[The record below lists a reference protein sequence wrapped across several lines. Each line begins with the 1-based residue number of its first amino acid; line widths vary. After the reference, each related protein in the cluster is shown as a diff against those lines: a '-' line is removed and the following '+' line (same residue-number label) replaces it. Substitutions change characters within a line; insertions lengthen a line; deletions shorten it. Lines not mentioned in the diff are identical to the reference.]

1 LGWPGGVIIFPTMAQ
16 KKPIELLHLHTYFFF
31 PFSIDKITVVEN
43 HRDLWAKYNH
53 WIDGLDE
60 WIAAHHTGPQG
71 PLRKH
76 LGYWR
81 RDPYARFDMES
92 PAYQDMVFFHPY
104 VRRVFFDTGEVAKKT
119 EEREALLCCFTL
131 PIPADKKLWFYA
143 EDVKGRSASVQI
155 TDLRLFLFANG
166 IGILSVGVEAFH
178 LPASDA
184 LWINEAFRKVYP
196 SSGRQIREGRTPSK
210 MQLIVE
216 KEGHRQI
223 IAEEDIKKGA
233 LIGYLPPLAGT
244 ISSLLYFCDY
254 SLQEF
259 EPVLDERMLVYT
271 YACLNPDSVPANF
284 AHSETYKIFLS
295 RLLYVDLDGESYRYD
310 PDFTRKQLE
319 HHLYHRWAHTGTYY
333 GYTSYSNITATIG
346 AFDCDQHTLRE
357 GFLIHRM
364 FSTRYYLMAL
374 IALFYRATLL
384 DFAER
389 TALVSKRIYRDWE
402 DGKLSKGNVRLASDL
417 RSEFLHFSNYWYFDE
432 LANKEEEFEHFIM
445 HCRALR
451 IQTVKNEIDQEIEK
465 LNTSLQSYAAS
476 RNTDAV
482 NRLAILS
489 LLIGAGAILTGFFG
503 MNFGRNFERIFFQP
517 DAHTAAYHY
526 GAVAIVSVLVLGVL
540 AFGIYMVVSN
550 WSDYR
555 DVLVLRG
562 RSRRGQAESSLK
574 RGPAEWPSDEEF
586 E

>member
-1 LGWPGGVIIFPTMAQ
+1 MTQSMKQTESID
-16 KKPIELLHLHTYFFF
+16 LLHLHTYFFF

-43 HRDLWAKYNH
+43 HKDLWAKYSH

-60 WIAAHHTGPQG
+60 WIAAHNVGPQG
-71 PLRKH
+71 PLREMV
-76 LGYWR
+76 GYWR
-81 RDPYARFDMES
+81 RDHFNRFDMES

-104 VRRVFFDTGEVAKKT
+104 VRRVFFDTGETAPRAD
-119 EEREALLCCFTL
+119 ERESLLCCYTL
-131 PIPADKKLWFYA
+131 PIPSGKKLWFYA
-143 EDVKGRSASVQI
+143 EDIKGRSASLQI

-166 IGILSVGVEAFH
+166 VGILSVGVEAFH
-178 LPASDA
+178 LSAADA

-196 SSGRQIREGRTPSK
+196 SSGRQIREGRIPSK

-216 KEGHRQI
+216 QDGQKQI
-223 IAEEDIKKGA
+223 VAEEDFKRGA
-233 LIGYLPPLAGT
+233 MIGYLPPLAHT
-244 ISSLLYFCDY
+244 IANLLYFCDY

-259 EPVLDERMLVYT
+259 EPVLDERMVVNTYT
-271 YACLNPDSVPANF
+271 CIDPDSIPPDF
-284 AHSETYKIFLS
+284 IHSEAYQVYLS
-295 RLLYVDLDGESYRYD
+295 RLLYVDLDGKAYRYD
-310 PDFTRKQLE
+310 PEFTRRQLAR
-319 HHLYHRWAHTGTYY
+319 HLYTRWAHAGTYY
-333 GYTSYSNITATIG
+333 GFTSYSNATATIG
-346 AFDCDQHTLRE
+346 TYDCDEHTLRE

-364 FSTRYYLMAL
+364 FTTRYYLMAL
-374 IALFYRATLL
+374 IALFYRVTLL

-402 DGKLSKGNVRLASDL
+402 DGKLSKGNVRIASDL
-417 RSEFLHFSNYWYFDE
+417 RAEFLHFSNYWYFDE
-432 LANKEEEFEHFIM
+432 LANKEEEFEHFVL

-451 IQTVKNEIDQEIEK
+451 IQTVKNEVDGEIEK

-489 LLIGAGAILTGFFG
+489 LIVGAGAVLTGFFG
-503 MNFGRNFERIFFQP
+503 MNFGHTFERVFFQP
-517 DAHTAAYHY
+517 DTKTFIFHY
-526 GAVAIVSVLVLGVL
+526 SAVSIISLLVIAV
-540 AFGIYMVVSN
+540 FGFGLYMVIGN

-555 DVLVLRG
+555 DALVPKG
-562 RSRRGQAESSLK
+562 RSRKSQAEASLK

>member
-1 LGWPGGVIIFPTMAQ
+1 MTQ
-16 KKPIELLHLHTYFFF
+16 QQPIELLHLHTYFFF
-31 PFSIDKITVVEN
+31 PFSIDKITVVQN
-43 HRDLWAKYNH
+43 HKKLWAKYNH

-60 WIAAHHTGPQG
+60 WIGVHHSGPKS
-71 PLRKH
+71 PLMEH
-76 LGYWR
+76 LGCWR
-81 RDPYARFDMES
+81 REPYGRFDMDS

-104 VRRVFFDTGEVAKKT
+104 VRRVFFDTGEVTTQAG
-119 EEREALLCCFTL
+119 EREALLCCFSM
-131 PIPADKKLWFYA
+131 PMPDGRKIWFTA

-166 IGILSVGVEAFH
+166 IGILSIGVEAFH
-178 LPASDA
+178 LPAADA
-184 LWINEAFRKVYP
+184 LWINETFRKVYP

-210 MQLIVE
+210 MQLVV
-216 KEGHRQI
+216 
-223 IAEEDIKKGA
+223 EEDGRRQVVAQEEIKRGA
-233 LIGYLPPLAGT
+233 LIGYLPPLAAT
-244 ISSLLYFCDY
+244 ITSLLYFCDY
-254 SLQEF
+254 TLQEF
-259 EPVLDERMLVYT
+259 EPVLDERMFVYT
-271 YACLNPDSVPANF
+271 YACLNPDSVSPDF
-284 AHSETYKIFLS
+284 ARSEAYRVFLS

-310 PDFTRKQLE
+310 PAFTRKQLVRD
-319 HHLYHRWAHTGTYY
+319 LYRRWAHVGTYY
-333 GYTSYSNITATIG
+333 GFTSYSNITAAVG

-364 FSTRYYLMAL
+364 FSTRYYLMSL

-402 DGKLSKGNVRLASDL
+402 DGKLSKGNVLIASDL
-417 RSEFLHFSNYWYFDE
+417 RAEFLHFSNYWYFDE
-432 LANKEEEFEHFIM
+432 LANKEEEFEHFIL

-489 LLIGAGAILTGFFG
+489 LFIGAGAILTGFFG
-503 MNFGRNFERIFFQP
+503 MNFGQTFERIFFNP
-517 DAHTAAYHY
+517 DAETVGYHWA
-526 GAVAIVSVLVLGVL
+526 AVAIVSTLMISVL
-540 AFGIYMVVSN
+540 AFGLYMVISN

-555 DVLVLRG
+555 DALVLK
-562 RSRRGQAESSLK
+562 RRAHRDQVESSLK